1 MKKKTGII
9 IGVVSAVVLIGGII
23 AAVSLLN
30 KGDSYRVIKVMET
43 EGYSYVKR
51 ENAGELDTYEGMT
64 LQSGDAI
71 HVDSNSSL
79 ILMMDD
85 DKVAYVE
92 ANTDLV
98 LYATG
103 NERNSKTGIDLLN
116 GAITCEVRKKL
127 NSNSTYEINTPNST
141 MAVRGTTVRAEVISY
156 PVDLEN
162 SVSIDEAIK
171 TCGANELC
179 AQFDPAVRFAPK
191 EVRKTKL
198 ILTRLSTLEGRAVAG
213 THSNAQYDL
222 NGKSLMDYETD
233 ISEGNEIYIASNDL
247 GAKRI
252 TDAVA
257 INLKTFP
264 KQAISNMLRI
274 LEESGKMIFGK
285 KELSELE
292 DEKNEGP
299 FTVYYIYN
307 DTLFSVQE
315 NVTKGS
321 KIAVPSLTPE
331 KEGKWDVDFENST
344 VESDVYVKWISK

>member
-1 MKKKTGII
+1 MIRNT
-9 IGVVSAVVLIGGII
+9 
-23 AAVSLLN
+23 
-30 KGDSYRVIKVMET
+30 
-43 EGYSYVKR
+43 VKR
-51 ENAGELDTYEGMT
+51 F
-64 LQSGDAI
+64 
-71 HVDSNSSL
+71 
-79 ILMMDD
+79 
-85 DKVAYVE
+85 
-92 ANTDLV
+92 
-98 LYATG
+98 YATG

-162 SVSIDEAIK
+162 SISIDEAIK

>member
-103 NERNSKTGIDLLN
+103 NERN
-116 GAITCEVRKKL
+116 
-127 NSNSTYEINTPNST
+127 
-141 MAVRGTTVRAEVISY
+141 
-156 PVDLEN
+156 
-162 SVSIDEAIK
+162 
-171 TCGANELC
+171 
-179 AQFDPAVRFAPK
+179 
-191 EVRKTKL
+191 
-198 ILTRLSTLEGRAVAG
+198 
-213 THSNAQYDL
+213 
-222 NGKSLMDYETD
+222 
-233 ISEGNEIYIASNDL
+233 
-247 GAKRI
+247 
-252 TDAVA
+252 
-257 INLKTFP
+257 
-264 KQAISNMLRI
+264 
-274 LEESGKMIFGK
+274 
-285 KELSELE
+285 
-292 DEKNEGP
+292 
-299 FTVYYIYN
+299 
-307 DTLFSVQE
+307 
-315 NVTKGS
+315 
-321 KIAVPSLTPE
+321 
-331 KEGKWDVDFENST
+331 
-344 VESDVYVKWISK
+344 